1 MLLSNSLGNYL
12 SYLERATRFEL
23 VHSVWKTDMLAIK
36 HHARINTVMHTYD
49 AITKT
54 GLVIHL
60 SMSDEHTFY
69 ILVFDID
76 NFKLTMKF
84 FNNIETALSFI
95 QSL

>member
-1 MLLSNSLGNYL
+1 MY
-12 SYLERATRFEL
+12 
-23 VHSVWKTDMLAIK
+23 
-36 HHARINTVMHTYD
+36 TYN

-60 SMSDEHTFY
+60 SMSAEHTFY

-84 FNNIETALSFI
+84 FNNIETALAFI
-95 QSL
+95 QEL